1 MKNAILF
8 FIILAT
14 LCCNTEI
21 YSQTSPVD
29 DFSKFSKQDIPLKGD
44 DTDFDEGIARTPAR
58 QSAATAFLYGN
69 CVYFNFACPVNDVK
83 IAIIDKSTGKYIYAE
98 NHNQPDIIIDINT
111 KNKGE
116 YQIMINSI
124 YFFLWGEF
132 SIDQ

>member
-44 DTDFDEGIARTPAR
+44 DTDFDEGIARTPVR
-58 QSAATAFLYGN
+58 QSAMLILHVLSMMLKLLSLIKVLANT
-69 CVYFNFACPVNDVK
+69 
-83 IAIIDKSTGKYIYAE
+83 YILG
-98 NHNQPDIIIDINT
+98 IIINLI
-111 KNKGE
+111 
-116 YQIMINSI
+116 
-124 YFFLWGEF
+124 
-132 SIDQ
+132 

>member
-69 CVYFNFACPVNDVK
+69 CVLILHVLSMMLKLLSLIKVLANTYMLR
-83 IAIIDKSTGKYIYAE
+83 
-98 NHNQPDIIIDINT
+98 IIINLI
-111 KNKGE
+111 
-116 YQIMINSI
+116 
-124 YFFLWGEF
+124 
-132 SIDQ
+132 

>member
-58 QSAATAFLYGN
+58 QSVATTIALLFILLI
-69 CVYFNFACPVNDVK
+69 FNQLQSLF
-83 IAIIDKSTGKYIYAE
+83 
-98 NHNQPDIIIDINT
+98 
-111 KNKGE
+111 
-116 YQIMINSI
+116 
-124 YFFLWGEF
+124 
-132 SIDQ
+132 